1 MLAGAGIMNDQSN
14 VSRRDLPSAHHRPA
28 SMRLLTW
35 NIHSGIGADRRY
47 DLDRII
53 ALIRHHDPDIVALQ
67 EIDSRGHPHDALPLN
82 LLKKVLGS
90 HAAEARTIIAP
101 DGHYGHALI
110 SRWPLED
117 VNLHDISVSRQ
128 EPRGVIEAA
137 VRTPVGIMNIVATH
151 LGLRLTEQRSQI
163 RTLANIA
170 DRLIGDRREK
180 QNLVMLGDFNDW
192 NGQVRRMLQRWLPVR
207 TLHKT
212 FPARRPIFKLDR
224 VFCCAPGSLL
234 RSWTDRAGWLA
245 SDHLPVVA
253 EVSLPAPR
261 IDESIERME
270 AAPGDVPPSDGVL
283 PKAPERGG
291 LETGGS

>member
-1 MLAGAGIMNDQSN
+1 
-14 VSRRDLPSAHHRPA
+14 
-28 SMRLLTW
+28 MRLLTW
-35 NIHSGIGADRRY
+35 NIHSGIGPDRRY

-53 ALIRHHDPDIVALQ
+53 ALIRRHDPDIVALQ
-67 EIDSRGHPHDALPLN
+67 EVDSRGHPHDALPLN

-137 VRTPVGIMNIVATH
+137 VRTPHGLVDIVATH
-151 LGLRLTEQRSQI
+151 LGLRPAEQRRQIRILAAIAERLTEPPKPI
-163 RTLANIA
+163 H
-170 DRLIGDRREK
+170 
-180 QNLVMLGDFNDW
+180 NLVMLGDFNDW
-192 NGQVRRMLQRWLPVR
+192 NGQVRRMLQRWLPGR
-207 TLHKT
+207 TVHKT

-224 VFCCAPGSLL
+224 IFCRSSEVLL
-234 RSWTDRAGWLA
+234 RSWTDRAGCLA

-253 EVSLPAPR
+253 DVALPAPNMAA
-261 IDESIERME
+261 SIERME
-270 AAPGDVPPSDGVL
+270 AAP
-283 PKAPERGG
+283 AGG
-291 LETGGS
+291 LPTEGGVVESGEPLGPEAGGSWDGPRPTSSSHSE

>member
-1 MLAGAGIMNDQSN
+1 
-14 VSRRDLPSAHHRPA
+14 
-28 SMRLLTW
+28 MRLLTW
-35 NIHSGIGADRRY
+35 NIHSGIGPDRRY
-47 DLDRII
+47 DLERII

-224 VFCCAPGSLL
+224 IFCCAPGLLL
-234 RSWTDRAGWLA
+234 RSWIDPRGSLA
-245 SDHLPVVA
+245 SDHLPVVGDVA
-253 EVSLPAPR
+253 LPAPR
-261 IDESIERME
+261 IADSMERIE
-270 AAPGDVPPSDGVL
+270 APELADDPPIEGVL
-283 PKAPERGG
+283 RKPAEPEGPDS
-291 LETGGS
+291 GGS

>member
-1 MLAGAGIMNDQSN
+1 
-14 VSRRDLPSAHHRPA
+14 
-28 SMRLLTW
+28 MRLLTW
-35 NIHSGIGADRRY
+35 NIHSGIGPDRRY

-67 EIDSRGHPHDALPLN
+67 EIDSRGHPHDAMPLA
-82 LLKKVLGS
+82 LLKEVLGR
-90 HAAEARTIIAP
+90 HAAEAKTIIAP

-137 VRTPVGIMNIVATH
+137 VRTPFGLMNIVATH
-151 LGLRLTEQRSQI
+151 LGLRMIEQRSQI
-163 RTLANIA
+163 RTLASIA
-170 DRLIGDRREK
+170 ERLIGEGCK
-180 QNLVMLGDFNDW
+180 QRNLVMLGDFNDW
-192 NGQVRRMLQRWLPVR
+192 NGQVRRMLHRWVPVR

-224 VFCCAPGSLL
+224 VFCCDPGSLL
-234 RSWTDRAGWLA
+234 RSWTDPEGSLA

-253 EVSLPAPR
+253 DVALPAPR
-261 IDESIERME
+261 IAESMERIE
-270 AAPGDVPPSDGVL
+270 APEPPSDGVL
-283 PKAPERGG
+283 PRRSEPGGPEA
-291 LETGGS
+291 GGS

>member
-1 MLAGAGIMNDQSN
+1 MNDHANIAGSHPAPVQ
-14 VSRRDLPSAHHRPA
+14 HHPA

-35 NIHSGIGADRRY
+35 NIHSGIGPDRRY
-47 DLDRII
+47 DLERII

-128 EPRGVIEAA
+128 EPRGIIEAA
-137 VRTPVGIMNIVATH
+137 VRTPAGRMNIVATH
-151 LGLRLTEQRSQI
+151 LGLRLIEQRSQI
-163 RTLANIA
+163 RTLAAIA
-170 DRLIGDRREK
+170 DRLIGNRRDK

-192 NGQVRRMLQRWLPVR
+192 NGQVRRLLQRWLPVR
-207 TLHKT
+207 TVHKT

-224 VFCCAPGSLL
+224 IFCRAPGLLL
-234 RSWTDRAGWLA
+234 RSWTDPGGSLA
-245 SDHLPVVA
+245 SDHLPVVGDVA
-253 EVSLPAPR
+253 LPAPR
-261 IDESIERME
+261 IADSMERIEAPELADE
-270 AAPGDVPPSDGVL
+270 PPSGEVL
-283 PKAPERGG
+283 PRPAEPDGPDS
-291 LETGGS
+291 GGS